1 MPESIPSTVHIES
14 SKIIRSE
21 TLAAFNPLIGNTIFD
36 KFNAGKSDRWAGVFT
51 LMPDTHGGDLGAL
64 LGWLALVGKTESFF
78 AFDPSHQTPKMGV
91 VSGLLIDGAAQQG
104 RSFAVKGGAASTS
117 SVLMAGDYVQVG
129 TQYFRLTRN
138 LDTDGLGTGTM
149 SVWPAIRTSPA
160 TNEPVVTDHPKIVA
174 RITSPIPE
182 ETTVYTRITFSWEEF
197 I

>member
-1 MPESIPSTVHIES
+1 MPETIPPTVHIES

-21 TLAAFNPLIGNTIFD
+21 TLAAFNPLIGNTLFD
-36 KFNAGKSDRWAGVFT
+36 NFNAGKSDRWAGVFT

-78 AFDPSHQTPKMGV
+78 AFDPSHQTPKLGIV
-91 VSGLLIDGAAQQG
+91 NGLLIDGAAQQG
-104 RSFAVKGGAASTS
+104 RSLAVKGGPVSTS
-117 SVLMAGDYVQVG
+117 NVLMAGDYVQVG
-129 TQYFRLTRN
+129 TQYFRLTRD
-138 LDTDGLGTGTM
+138 LDTDIAGKGTL

-160 TNEPVVTDHPKIVA
+160 ADAPVITDHPTIVA